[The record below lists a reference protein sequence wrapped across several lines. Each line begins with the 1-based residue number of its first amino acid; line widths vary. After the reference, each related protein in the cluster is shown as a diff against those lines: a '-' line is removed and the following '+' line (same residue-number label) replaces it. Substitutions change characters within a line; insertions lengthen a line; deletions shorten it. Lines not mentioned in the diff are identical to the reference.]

1 MVSMVSVGN
10 CGGGL
15 VVVVR
20 RRWSRY
26 SSWLIWDGDGGN
38 LKTNLNVP
46 DLLFQYLKKKTFTH
60 RQDSRRQ
67 KHKNNQ

>member
-38 LKTNLNVP
+38 LKTNLNVQ
-46 DLLFQYLKKKTFTH
+46 DLLFQYLKKNIHTQTRFTKTET
-60 RQDSRRQ
+60 
-67 KHKNNQ
+67 